1 MPAEPSEDTDDSTE
15 SVGDRND
22 GIDGDSA
29 ESTPAT
35 EAVETA
41 NAQDGDRR
49 KGTNEMFC
57 RSCGAVIKKQAEICP
72 ECGVATE
79 GGTRSGSAA
88 GRAAPRGAS
97 GGSSS
102 GKTKYLAGGIIS
114 GLIGFVLLP
123 IGFGPIAMFCGYQV
137 YQHHEESQGIALI
150 GWGAVSLVV
159 GMVFGAMVFGALGFA

>member
-1 MPAEPSEDTDDSTE
+1 MPAEPSEGTDDSTE
-15 SVGDRND
+15 SVADRND

-29 ESTPAT
+29 ESTAAT

-41 NAQDGDRR
+41 DVQDDDRQ
-49 KGTNEMFC
+49 KGPNEMFC
-57 RSCGAVIKKQAEICP
+57 RSCGAVIKKQAELCP

-79 GGTRSGSAA
+79 GGTRRGSAT
-88 GRAAPRGAS
+88 GTAAPRGAT

-102 GKTKYLAGGIIS
+102 GKTKYLAGGIVS
-114 GLIGFVLLP
+114 GLIAFVFLP
-123 IGFGPIAMFCGYQV
+123 IVFGPIAMFCGYQV

-159 GMVFGAMVFGALGFA
+159 GMVFGAMVFGALGIA